1 MKTELNILW
10 ASMSGNA
17 EDVAKTLNDKAQK
30 MGFITNKVELNDV
43 GMTEFA
49 SMKNV
54 AIVTSTTGEG
64 DLPTNGEDFW
74 DDLNASSKELQ
85 NLNYSVCALG
95 DRSHDIFCGAGKKVD
110 EKLIQLKANK
120 VLDRQECDGDDSGS
134 DEWGNSFLEKIK
146 SLQ

>member
-17 EDVAKTLNDKAQK
+17 EDVAKLLNDKAQK

-43 GMTEFA
+43 SMTDFA
-49 SMKNV
+49 KMKNV

>member
-17 EDVAKTLNDKAQK
+17 EDVAKILNDKAEK

-43 GMTEFA
+43 SMTDFA
-49 SMKNV
+49 KMKNV

>member
-17 EDVAKTLNDKAQK
+17 EDVAKILNDKAEK

-43 GMTEFA
+43 SMTDFA
-49 SMKNV
+49 KMKNV

-146 SLQ
+146 SL

>member
-43 GMTEFA
+43 SMTEFA

>member
-54 AIVTSTTGEG
+54 AIITSTTGEG

>member
-17 EDVAKTLNDKAQK
+17 EDVAKVLNDKAQK
-30 MGFITNKVELNDV
+30 MGIITNKVELNDV
-43 GMTEFA
+43 SMTDFA
-49 SMKNV
+49 KMKNV

-120 VLDRQECDGDDSGS
+120 VLPRQECDGDDAGS
-134 DEWGNSFLEKIK
+134 DEWGNLFLEKIK
-146 SLQ
+146 TLQ